1 MLSAGNSVSELDSFE
16 TFRLD
21 TCDSEASGMSDSLG
35 TAKNQILFW
44 VQFIGMILLYYL
56 FQRCIHMSFI

>member
-1 MLSAGNSVSELDSFE
+1 MLSAGNSVSELDSFD

-35 TAKNQILFW
+35 TAENQILFW
-44 VQFIGMILLYYL
+44 AQFLGIILVYKTFL
-56 FQRCIHMSFI
+56 